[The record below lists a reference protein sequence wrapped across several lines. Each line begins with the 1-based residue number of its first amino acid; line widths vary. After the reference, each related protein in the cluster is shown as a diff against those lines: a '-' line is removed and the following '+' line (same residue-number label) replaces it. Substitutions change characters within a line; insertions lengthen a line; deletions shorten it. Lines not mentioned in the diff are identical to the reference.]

1 MLHSLF
7 QFSKFGLVGL
17 LNTILTYLIYLCLTK
32 LTLPTIAMA
41 VGYGITSLIGLALN
55 RKWVFVNQSNWT
67 LTIKYYLTYVLTWGI
82 SVLSTHF
89 MSNNL
94 AISNLIIPILVV
106 TITTPI
112 NFILC
117 KYWVFCHHDIKEGLP
132 REK

>member
-1 MLHSLF
+1 MLHNLF
-7 QFSKFGLVGL
+7 QLSKFGLVGL
-17 LNTILTYLIYLCLTK
+17 LNTILTYLIYLCLAK
-32 LTLPTIAMA
+32 SMYPTIAMA

-55 RKWVFVNQSNWT
+55 RQWVFNNQSNRT
-67 LTIKYYLTYVLTWGI
+67 LTIKYYLTYGLTWGI

-89 MSNNL
+89 MSNLL
-94 AISNLIIPILVV
+94 AIPNFIIPILVV

-117 KYWVFCHHDIKEGLP
+117 KYWVFYHHDIKEGLP